1 MCTTGVIKDRLKRA
15 KMELR
20 LKNTKH
26 LINYYKKTR
35 KVPIGDNFFTKR
47 VKETAKL
54 IAAVDK
60 KGFKKLILTNQ
71 LLDYLVD
78 SEIFEPAGEEN
89 ERKN

>member
-1 MCTTGVIKDRLKRA
+1 M
-15 KMELR
+15 
-20 LKNTKH
+20 
-26 LINYYKKTR
+26 
-35 KVPIGDNFFTKR
+35 
-47 VKETAKL
+47 KETAKL